1 LYNRD
6 RVIYTDNDKL
16 YIRYKNE
23 YLLLK
28 KIKGGGEGKVLGI
41 IQNFFNN
48 KKDSLDSDEKQKNED
63 EKQKIED
70 DKQKNEDEK
79 LRKLEK
85 EKAKREE
92 FINILKHMLNRIID
106 KTNNYSSYIIN
117 LELTLKSV
125 LADKGDDTSARF
137 KDILFDKFFMN
148 YILEIIG
155 NENYSKY
162 IYYLI
167 EIHPDNTNNAD
178 KIVSIMEE
186 HKNIYEKNFKNFKIY
201 WSKKKGKM
209 GENNEIKE
217 MFEKNIDVINYDN
230 NDLYTN
236 GNYKHNIK
244 NEKNIEDKFNKIKKN
259 YNFEAYIE
267 FIIYFFNYI
276 VYTSFKKEFDKI
288 KEYTVNY

>member
-41 IQNFFNN
+41 ISNFFNI

-63 EKQKIED
+63 EKQKNED
-70 DKQKNEDEK
+70 EKQKNEDEK
-79 LRKLEK
+79 LIKLEN
-85 EKAKREE
+85 EEAKREE
-92 FINILKHMLNRIID
+92 FINILKHMLNGIVD

-117 LELTLKSV
+117 LEFKLKSV
-125 LADKGDDTSARF
+125 LAEDKGDTSARF
-137 KDILFDKFFMN
+137 KDILFDKFFMT

-155 NENYSKY
+155 YEDYSEYIFYLNQIQEN
-162 IYYLI
+162 
-167 EIHPDNTNNAD
+167 NTD
-178 KIVSIMEE
+178 IVDTITSIIEE
-186 HKNIYEKNFKNFKIY
+186 HKNIYTNNFTNFKIY
-201 WSKKKGKM
+201 WDKQKGEM
-209 GENNEIKE
+209 GKNNEIKE
-217 MFEKNIDVINYDN
+217 MIKKNIDVINYDN
-230 NDLYTN
+230 NDLYNNIKYT
-236 GNYKHNIK
+236 HNIK
-244 NEKNIEDKFNKIKKN
+244 GEKDIKDKFNTIKKY
-259 YNFEAYIE
+259 YNFNTYID

-288 KEYTVNY
+288 KEYTKKY